1 MEAGDEVPAAGEDGA
16 DLSAGGKECAEV
28 IVGGVVKSGGHFGGG
43 MVSVVRWGP
52 RLTSD
57 ESLESAKVVV
67 EVLDPFFAA
76 TGIVVTAVVAVV
88 FPTPPELRGFIGKSN
103 AFSNSGPQNAV
114 VADLAEGVVTG
125 EIPAAKRRA
134 AACSRAFLCMMC
146 SPVRSSLDSG
156 LNFINFRSSVH
167 RVFLASCSALA
178 A

>member
-43 MVSVVRWGP
+43 MISVVRWGP

-67 EVLDPFFAA
+67 EVLDPLSAA
-76 TGIVVTAVVAVV
+76 TGIVVAAVVV
-88 FPTPPELRGFIGKSN
+88 FPAPPELRGFIGRSN
-103 AFSNSGPQNAV
+103 AFSDSGPQNAV
-114 VADLAEGVVTG
+114 IADLGEGVVTS
-125 EIPAAKRRA
+125 EVPAAKRRA
-134 AACSRAFLCMMC
+134 AACSRAFLCMMY

-156 LNFINFRSSVH
+156 LSSINSRYSVH
-167 RVFLASCSALA
+167 RVFSVSCSALTA
-178 A
+178 